1 MENEN
6 KILKILKPTVKI
18 LTLISIALGLVA
30 IAMLVLY
37 NFSDV
42 LTIYTDEGTKY
53 ADGFSYPGYQTIFS
67 GFGNM
72 IIQGYTEATF
82 NIWTFLGCFLPL
94 FGCIVACIMLATNF
108 ARRGTN
114 KKKAILEGIVA
125 VFLIFGG
132 IILFNVDK
140 LWIANAKAVTNSYTY
155 YYEAY
160 LMPAING
167 ELYFGKDYFPTV
179 VLVVCLITGIV
190 KALNCGLLLFQ
201 KYYARSVNRQNV
213 KISEQEETDMKAKN
227 RRITYLAVIGV
238 TVLAVLGGATIAANI
253 QSNNLDLLL
262 GRGKEHVVKAS
273 DDLDGK
279 YIDYKFSK
287 QGEWTDPLE
296 KEDTALGNA
305 QKLTRMV
312 AEEGMTLLKNK
323 DNSALPL
330 AAGEKVTVLGYN
342 SWHNNMSGG
351 EDPEGVG
358 EYSANIQQDSRWKN
372 CAISIAEGIKAA
384 YGSDYNQAV
393 EDLYNATSSDF
404 ADPATALASAEGT
417 FAQFSTAIVTLKRNS
432 GEGND
437 QSLNTGASEQ
447 NRSGLVISNAELKLI
462 DYACKKFNK
471 VIIVVNSANA
481 MELGWLQEDDPN
493 MNGGKYKDPY
503 TNTEYDF
510 SKVVG
515 AIWAGCCGS
524 QGGVALA
531 NILKGT
537 VNPSGH
543 LVDTYV
549 RDLRND
555 PTYKN
560 FGSYLYN
567 NSDEL
572 NSYQD
577 ETFFVEYEEG
587 IYVGYRYYETAA
599 YEAKQ
604 GNYAGFDYS
613 RQVVFPFGYGL
624 SYTTFSQEYAETPV
638 FDAETNEYTFKVK
651 VTNTGSVAGKGVA
664 QIYVSAPY
672 TAENKANHVEKSHV
686 LLAGFGK
693 TEILDPG
700 ANEVLEIKV
709 NRDYF
714 SSYDYQVEKCYIL
727 DAGEYKFYLSDNAHS
742 WAEIDE
748 MVAGKEKVLWTETIA
763 KKYVFKN
770 GKDGKRPTD
779 KSEAVNKEDDELNY
793 HFQNYGGEYDHGEG
807 YAINFTRT
815 NFAASFPQSPKEDD
829 LELTDKRA
837 QKQVAKYDVW
847 AAENNPIKE
856 MPSVDTDGT
865 SYKLADMR
873 GVAFDDPK
881 WDDFMNQFTK
891 AKMVEMVTNG
901 GWNEKADPANG
912 VPESY
917 DADSPY
923 GYYAAALNIK
933 FVNKWY
939 CGGPMVAATFNE
951 KLARELGDA
960 FGEEAHANKTVG
972 SLITGVYGFGLNM
985 HRSAFGGR
993 NYEYYSEDGILAGKM
1008 AASEAGGA
1016 SEKGLICFM
1025 KHYCLNDQ
1033 ETNRQKNGYC
1043 AWVNEQAFR
1052 EVYNRG
1058 WELYMKEA
1066 QMKVKHYKQ
1075 EGDQI
1080 VNELVETTM
1089 SAATGIMTCYNRIG
1103 ATYGGA
1109 SLAIKGILED
1119 EFGYTGT
1126 TLTDAGG
1133 QKNTYMTSDFLLRR
1147 GGHLTL
1153 TNNGT
1158 DGLYDTSSPTA
1169 VYHLKDASKHILFN
1183 KANSNAVQG
1192 LAPGDSVWYEMSP
1205 WKGGFIAAWV
1215 VVGILAL
1222 ADAAYITLIALNK
1235 VKVKERKE
1243 P

>member
-1 MENEN
+1 
-6 KILKILKPTVKI
+6 
-18 LTLISIALGLVA
+18 
-30 IAMLVLY
+30 
-37 NFSDV
+37 
-42 LTIYTDEGTKY
+42 
-53 ADGFSYPGYQTIFS
+53 
-67 GFGNM
+67 
-72 IIQGYTEATF
+72 
-82 NIWTFLGCFLPL
+82 
-94 FGCIVACIMLATNF
+94 
-108 ARRGTN
+108 
-114 KKKAILEGIVA
+114 
-125 VFLIFGG
+125 
-132 IILFNVDK
+132 
-140 LWIANAKAVTNSYTY
+140 
-155 YYEAY
+155 
-160 LMPAING
+160 
-167 ELYFGKDYFPTV
+167 
-179 VLVVCLITGIV
+179 
-190 KALNCGLLLFQ
+190 
-201 KYYARSVNRQNV
+201 
-213 KISEQEETDMKAKN
+213 MKAKN

-417 FAQFSTAIVTLKRNS
+417 FAQFSTAIITLKRNS

-481 MELGWLQEDDPN
+481 MELGWLQDNDPN
-493 MNGGKYKDPY
+493 MNNGIYTDPY
-503 TNTEYDF
+503 TNTQYDF
-510 SKVVG
+510 SKVNG

-531 NILKGT
+531 EILKGE

-560 FGSYLYN
+560 FGSYVYS

-599 YEAKQ
+599 KEAKD
-604 GNYAGFDYS
+604 GNYLGFDYN

-624 SYTTFSQEYAETPV
+624 SYTTFSQEYVGTPS
-638 FDAETNEYTFKVK
+638 FDKETNEYTFQVK
-651 VTNTGSVAGKGVA
+651 VTNTGAKAGKSVA

-672 TAENKANHVEKSHV
+672 TDENKANHVEKSHV
-686 LLAGFGK
+686 VLAGFGK
-693 TEILDPG
+693 TEILEPN
-700 ANEVLEIKV
+700 ASETLTIKV

-714 SSYDYQVEKCYIL
+714 TSYDYQVEKAYLL

-748 MVAGKEKVLWTETIA
+748 LAEGKDKVLWTDTLA
-763 KKYVFKN
+763 KKVVFKD

-779 KSEAVNKEDDELNY
+779 LSTAVNKEDDELNY
-793 HFQNYGGEYDHGEG
+793 HFKNYGGEVDHGEG
-807 YAINFTRT
+807 YAINFTREH
-815 NFAASFPQSPKEDD
+815 FKDSFPQSPRDEDM
-829 LELTDKRA
+829 ELTDARA
-837 QKQVAKYDVW
+837 LKQVAKYDVW
-847 AAENNPIKE
+847 AEENNPITE
-856 MPSVDTDGT
+856 MPTVNTDPT
-865 SYKLADMR
+865 SYTLASMR
-873 GVAFDDPK
+873 GVDWDDPK
-881 WDDFMNQFTK
+881 WDDYMNQFTK
-891 AKMVEMVTNG
+891 DKMVEMVTNG
-901 GWNEKADPANG
+901 GWNEKADTENG

-923 GYYAAALNIK
+923 GYYAAALSIKNI
-933 FVNKWY
+933 NKWY
-939 CGGPMVAATFNE
+939 CGDPMVAATFNE

-960 FGEEAHANKTVG
+960 FGEEAHANYLAGG
-972 SLITGVYGFGLNM
+972 SLITGIYGYGLNM

-993 NYEYYSEDGILAGKM
+993 NYEYYSEDGVLAGKM
-1008 AASEAGGA
+1008 AAAEASGA
-1016 SEKGLICFM
+1016 SEKGLIVFM
-1025 KHYCLNDQ
+1025 KHYALNDQ

-1243 P
+1243 PEEEY